1 MNRYIYYILSEIQL
15 NSTLYT
21 KVRMS
26 KNDVQ
31 ELKNIKYKNMLL
43 SGINGN
49 TTEASKTHA
58 LSDTSNIDAF
68 LEKESIQSKNEPWS
82 KLDKTIKLKKLNDYA
97 NQICDEY
104 ELSPTELKTLK
115 KDLSSYI
122 DKKQLQKVKDVTYD
136 KESGIINSIPN
147 LKFNKNTRKFTMK
160 KSEKH
165 VSTTKSLGP
174 KKNSTTK
181 KNVSREK
188 KEKNDTT

>member
-1 MNRYIYYILSEIQL
+1 
-15 NSTLYT
+15 
-21 KVRMS
+21 
-26 KNDVQ
+26 
-31 ELKNIKYKNMLL
+31 MLL

-165 VSTTKSLGP
+165 ISTTKSLGP

>member
-1 MNRYIYYILSEIQL
+1 
-15 NSTLYT
+15 
-21 KVRMS
+21 MS
-26 KNDVQ
+26 KNEAQ

-49 TTEASKTHA
+49 NETLKPHTSTSDAS
-58 LSDTSNIDAF
+58 DIDLF
-68 LEKESIQSKNEPWS
+68 LEKESNSFKNEPWS
-82 KLDKTIKLKKLNDYA
+82 KLDKNIKIKKLNEYA
-97 NQICDEY
+97 NQIVDEY
-104 ELSPTELKTLK
+104 ELTPNELKTLK

-136 KESGIINSIPN
+136 KDNGVIKNIPN

-165 VSTTKSLGP
+165 ISTTKSLGP

-181 KNVSREK
+181 KNSSRDK
-188 KEKNDTT
+188 KEKIDTT